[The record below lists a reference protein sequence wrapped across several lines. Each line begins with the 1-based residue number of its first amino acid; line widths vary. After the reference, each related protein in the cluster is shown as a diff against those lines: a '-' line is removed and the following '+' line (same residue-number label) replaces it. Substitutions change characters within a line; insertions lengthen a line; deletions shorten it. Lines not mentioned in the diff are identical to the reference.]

1 MKKEKLKEYLAP
13 KMELFQFALEKGFAV
28 SPEDTNL
35 KGTSDKESGSPDGQF
50 QRGENWSFNSWNSTS
65 NTWGGGGSSD

>member
-1 MKKEKLKEYLAP
+1 MKNKKLKEYLAP
-13 KMELFQFALEKGFAV
+13 TVEVYAITLEKGFAV
-28 SPEDTNL
+28 SEEDTNL

-65 NTWGGGGSSD
+65 NNWGGGGSQ